1 MARRWALVGA
11 FACGIFLEGLRA
23 TLFAGPVS
31 SKPRAAL
38 RRSKAA
44 AGRAGIEEPDEEPW
58 AQFRGFAAASAAAVL
73 VAASLLR
80 PPAHAMPLE
89 VLKRMEEQKVEAA
102 SSRSLPQVRQESS
115 QRAMTVARKLEEKRA
130 VLFGA
135 YWCPYCDQERQAL
148 GREVFDGRK
157 EYVRYVEC
165 DPRGENA
172 QPGLCQAAGVTSF
185 PTWAVAVEPNTPEGL
200 PFELYPGFKGLNGL
214 ERMVGLAPPAEEVAE
229 AVAPPV
235 RTNSDAEAITVARR
249 LQEGGAVF
257 YGTYWCPACDAQRQV
272 FGQQAWA
279 KVPYVECDERAAQ
292 SDPIRCFRAGV
303 DAIPFWTFADGTT
316 HAGVLTVSDLQAKL
330 QGSTASPGLGRLGGL
345 GCEYRQGLQDRESSG
360 REAKC
365 WATFGKELRSGLW
378 PFATVGWPDE
388 SSADYSKFYPATM
401 METGYDILF
410 FWVARMVMMGL
421 TLTDKAPFK
430 EIYLHGLVR
439 DEKGQKMSK
448 TKGNVVDP
456 LDAIADYGTDA
467 LRYALL
473 TSSVPG
479 MDVPVSK
486 GGLENA
492 KAFANKIWNVGR
504 FIITEH
510 EKNAE
515 TIATNFESGM
525 QFSEEEIASMLS
537 PQRRWCSGCSFRG
550 DEMEVPDV
558 SVSASFGAE
567 GIDAAQALAGKG
579 IALKAWSPV
588 DLLGFAGEI
597 KEFLQEDVA
606 SWYVEASKT
615 RLQDHL
621 GGDPKSPE
629 AATAQKVLL
638 YLLEVS
644 LKLLH
649 PFMPFVTE
657 AVWQRLPRTK
667 SSPRSLMISAWP
679 QPATK
684 RDKEAE
690 GWFTKLCAVTSAVRN
705 ARAEQ
710 GIAPKERLPLTF
722 WCSDAG
728 FQEALQSERSALSWL
743 ARADPDQIEARP
755 MEERPAETPE
765 GCIRIVASEEIEVDM
780 PVPKKEI
787 DVEKELQRLQKQLDQ
802 VSAMLESTEKKI
814 TPQFMER
821 ANPTAKEKILQKRD
835 ELKQQKASISA
846 QLEELKGNGNANE
859 DAWMGKSGESL
870 KLEWKLLDVAQELAL
885 VTHQCPPLAGYFF
898 EHEVVGPSGQETA
911 EVDRGAKS
919 QKQKDVTRFSSPE
932 VVRLLNEEAP
942 ESAGITKADLLKA
955 RQGMMKASSGI
966 GISAKGV
973 EQCRSIVSEILVFQV
988 CPGWKDADGFHNL
1001 GEDLPAPFERFG
1013 LGILGLQTAGHCWP
1027 MDALRKRLQETFVPQ
1042 STVREAAGP
1051 VLTWEPRLIGVE
1063 LSFDLVVGY
1072 RPRPPGG
1079 GPRMVRL
1086 LLGLCNFFF
1095 QITFPIGCRNVV
1107 AAASA
1112 FLWSFFAPKSARA
1125 DVGEGDSL
1133 PAGARQ
1139 EDRIRKGLDA
1149 WKKLPEKLQTA
1160 EDKDK
1165 EWDDTIGFLRRIY
1178 GLNDDMKYL
1187 TRGFRGDKKT
1197 NAEAL
1202 IEKFRKQV
1210 KASDKPVKAKDFD
1223 KVMEFHKEIT
1233 GYLEEF
1239 QTYLLDAT
1247 EELTTEAEA
1256 EDIS

>member
-1 MARRWALVGA
+1 MHRLNV
-11 FACGIFLEGLRA
+11 
-23 TLFAGPVS
+23 
-31 SKPRAAL
+31 K
-38 RRSKAA
+38 
-44 AGRAGIEEPDEEPW
+44 
-58 AQFRGFAAASAAAVL
+58 GF
-73 VAASLLR
+73 
-80 PPAHAMPLE
+80 
-89 VLKRMEEQKVEAA
+89 
-102 SSRSLPQVRQESS
+102 
-115 QRAMTVARKLEEKRA
+115 
-130 VLFGA
+130 
-135 YWCPYCDQERQAL
+135 
-148 GREVFDGRK
+148 
-157 EYVRYVEC
+157 VEC
-165 DPRGENA
+165 LQLQSPA
-172 QPGLCQAAGVTSF
+172 QRILRT
-185 PTWAVAVEPNTPEGL
+185 
-200 PFELYPGFKGLNGL
+200 
-214 ERMVGLAPPAEEVAE
+214 
-229 AVAPPV
+229 V
-235 RTNSDAEAITVARR
+235 RTKGCHLR
-249 LQEGGAVF
+249 LQ
-257 YGTYWCPACDAQRQV
+257 
-272 FGQQAWA
+272 
-279 KVPYVECDERAAQ
+279 
-292 SDPIRCFRAGV
+292 DPPR
-303 DAIPFWTFADGTT
+303 T
-316 HAGVLTVSDLQAKL
+316 LYK
-330 QGSTASPGLGRLGGL
+330 ASN
-345 GCEYRQGLQDRESSG
+345 DV
-360 REAKC
+360 
-365 WATFGKELRSGLW
+365 ELRQDDDVLDTWFSSGLW

-525 QFSEEEIASMLS
+525 QFSEEEIASMPWLERALLS
-537 PQRRWCSGCSFRG
+537 KCHGLC
-550 DEMEVPDV
+550 E
-558 SVSASFGAE
+558 SVTASL
-567 GIDAAQALAGKG
+567 AANR
-579 IALKAWSPV
+579 
-588 DLLGFAGEI
+588 FAPPTKEI

-690 GWFTKLCAVTSAVRN
+690 GWFAKLCAVTSAVRN

-755 MEERPAETPE
+755 MAERPAETPE

-802 VSAMLESTEKKI
+802 VSALLESTEKKI

-835 ELKQQKASISA
+835 ELKLQKASVGA
-846 QLEELKGNGNANE
+846 CT
-859 DAWMGKSGESL
+859 
-870 KLEWKLLDVAQELAL
+870 LAL
-885 VTHQCPPLAGYFF
+885 FDIGVEVAGCGARVGIGDVRDGISLFASASASF
-898 EHEVVGPSGQETA
+898 EIFGTGRNWVHMMKNLRTNLHKVHGISESVLNAALSAITTTEQVVGPSGKETA
-911 EVDRGAKS
+911 EVVK
-919 QKQKDVTRFSSPE
+919 
-932 VVRLLNEEAP
+932 LLNQAP
-942 ESAGITKADLLKA
+942 EPAGITTKDLLKDQA
-955 RQGMMKASSGI
+955 RDDAMKVMMKASSGI
-966 GISAKGV
+966 GISAK
-973 EQCRSIVSEILVFQV
+973 V
-988 CPGWKDADGFHNL
+988 CPGWKDAEGFHNL
-1001 GEDLPAPFERFG
+1001 GGGASLD
-1013 LGILGLQTAGHCWP
+1013 
-1027 MDALRKRLQETFVPQ
+1027 V
-1042 STVREAAGP
+1042 
-1051 VLTWEPRLIGVE
+1051 GVD
-1063 LSFDLVVGY
+1063 LSFDLVVGWKPDS
-1072 RPRPPGG
+1072 RPRK
-1079 GPRMVRL
+1079 VRIL
-1086 LLGLCNFFF
+1086 VGLCNFFF
-1095 QITFPIGCRNVV
+1095 QITFPIRWQPLFLYSTCLCPGSSDAIDPMLRRNVV

-1112 FLWSFFAPKSARA
+1112 FLWGFFAPKSARA